1 MLRKLAEIFKSK
13 ELRERILYTLG
24 ILIVFRIGTTLIVP
38 GVDPSFIEFTEGDL
52 LSLMNILGGNSLLN
66 FSLFALGISPYITS
80 SIIIQLLSMM
90 EILPKLSDL
99 SKQGEKGRKKLDNA
113 TRYLTLLLAA
123 VQGYGTILLMQNN
136 GLAPAGGQPGD
147 AFGTWDYIYITIT
160 LVAGS
165 MFVMWLADRISSKGI
180 GNGVSMIIT
189 AGIVTTIPSQFN
201 SAYKTFVTFFGSND
215 VVVKGILNFLLY
227 VLVYLLF
234 IVFVV
239 FIEKSVR
246 KVPLQHS
253 QNTMAASDIHHLPI
267 KLNPAGVIPVIF
279 ASSFMTAVVT
289 IASMFGTENETAM
302 KITRIF
308 NMSAEVDGVYWG
320 LMIYIVLIIV
330 FTYFWSYMQLDPH
343 KLSED
348 LAVGNS
354 YIPGIRQGKETEKY
368 LRKIIGRVAGV
379 GAIALAL
386 VAALPILLTIIF
398 DLPSSIA
405 FGGTS
410 LIIIVGV
417 AIEVYDQIKSKLAG
431 KEYKGFMG

>member
-1 MLRKLAEIFKSK
+1 
-13 ELRERILYTLG
+13 
-24 ILIVFRIGTTLIVP
+24 
-38 GVDPSFIEFTEGDL
+38 
-52 LSLMNILGGNSLLN
+52 MNILGGNSLLN

-136 GLAPAGGQPGD
+136 GQNNGLAPAGGQPGD
-147 AFGTWDYIYITIT
+147 TFGTWDYVYITIT

-189 AGIVTTIPSQFN
+189 AGIVTTIPSQF
-201 SAYKTFVTFFGSND
+201 STAYKTFVTFFGSND
-215 VVVKGILNFLLY
+215 TIVKGILNFLLY

-253 QNTMAASDIHHLPI
+253 QNTMAASDIHHLPSRI
-267 KLNPAGVIPVIF
+267 YSGNLCFVIHDRSCYHCFYVW
-279 ASSFMTAVVT
+279 
-289 IASMFGTENETAM
+289 
-302 KITRIF
+302 
-308 NMSAEVDGVYWG
+308 D
-320 LMIYIVLIIV
+320 
-330 FTYFWSYMQLDPH
+330 
-343 KLSED
+343 
-348 LAVGNS
+348 
-354 YIPGIRQGKETEKY
+354 
-368 LRKIIGRVAGV
+368 
-379 GAIALAL
+379 
-386 VAALPILLTIIF
+386 
-398 DLPSSIA
+398 
-405 FGGTS
+405 
-410 LIIIVGV
+410 
-417 AIEVYDQIKSKLAG
+417 
-431 KEYKGFMG
+431 